1 MNCHLSPMD
10 LTPTRSSASSAPKL
24 HHPLPARPPDI
35 ASSTS
40 VPEYSRARC
49 TQPNPAHTPVASQQ
63 ATSHREPSHRKR
75 RRSSN
80 LDVDDSNRSKRV
92 PPAAFLRQ
100 LPRVPSPSASKP
112 NEAELRQYIGDLK
125 RRVAALRC
133 EEHLLHKYGREQS
146 VLWAKDHPEEYTH
159 LIDKFL
165 KLDDTESTGA
175 DDPGELSDDAAA
187 LYEHAPYEQ
196 ERPTVADTGN
206 TQELVF
212 HLDLD
217 EIDLDVRLGHRA
229 TVDTN
234 QAKASRFMR
243 YLARHPAHWDA
254 AISVLRVP
262 APTGDHH
269 IVCAWPISK
278 FGNPFQPGWNWEH
291 IDPRRFLRDSTGYID
306 PLSDLFKT
314 LAGEASSLD
323 FAHRSNAQRQVVS
336 TALHLQYPLRQT
348 VREPDVLEL
357 CRTNASRLSAGIRRR
372 FGAEPSKQAVYSE
385 FHLLDLAYWMHLH
398 RCAPSTKAKD
408 RIARKTWLRTLSS
421 FLLTWLPKHS
431 ETIPEPADEPFPAGP
446 EPFEGPVLENDDKTM
461 HAIWVHLLRCGL
473 GTFTVLGPV
482 RDIAERELEAEEWS
496 QVLRAEA
503 KALGMSQSVA
513 RQYTAERAKW
523 FPILQPADARIR
535 VKLSDAQVAKLVAKQ
550 TASEREHPE
559 EKFSDAWS
567 VI

>member
-1 MNCHLSPMD
+1 MPPKD
-10 LTPTRSSASSAPKL
+10 LTPRRFPASSLPTL
-24 HHPLPARPPDI
+24 HHPLPARPQDI
-35 ASSTS
+35 ASSSS
-40 VPEYSRARC
+40 VPESSRARY
-49 TQPNPAHTPVASQQ
+49 TRPNPAHTPVANQQ
-63 ATSHREPSHRKR
+63 PTSHREPSHRKR
-75 RRSSN
+75 RRS
-80 LDVDDSNRSKRV
+80 DEDDSNRSKRV
-92 PPAAFLRQ
+92 PPAPLPRQ
-100 LPRVPSPSASKP
+100 LPPVPSSSAPEP
-112 NEAELRQYIGDLK
+112 NEAELRQYIDDLK
-125 RRVAALRC
+125 RRVASLRC

-146 VLWAKDHPEEYTH
+146 VHWVEDHPDDYAR
-159 LIDKFL
+159 LLDKCF
-165 KLDDTESTGA
+165 KLEHSESAGA
-175 DDPGELSDDAAA
+175 DDPGELSDDSVV
-187 LYEHAPYEQ
+187 PYEQ
-196 ERPTVADTGN
+196 ERPTVADPGN

-217 EIDLDVRLGHRA
+217 EIDLDVRLGRRA

-243 YLARHPAHWDA
+243 YLARHPAHWDTA
-254 AISVLRVP
+254 VSVLRVP

-269 IVCAWPISK
+269 VVCPWPISA
-278 FGNPFQPGWNWEH
+278 FGNPFQPDRNWEH
-291 IDPRRFLRDSTGYID
+291 IDPRRFLRGSAEYID

-314 LAGEASSLD
+314 LAEEASSID

-336 TALHLQYPLRQT
+336 TALHMQYPLRQT

-398 RCAPSTKAKD
+398 RCAPSTKSKD
-408 RIARKTWLRTLSS
+408 RVARKTWLRTLSA

-431 ETIPEPADEPFPAGP
+431 ETFPEPADEPFPAGP

-473 GTFTVLGPV
+473 GTFTLLGPV

-503 KALGMSQSVA
+503 KGLGMSQSVA

-523 FPILQPADARIR
+523 FPILHPADARIR
-535 VKLSDAQVAKLVAKQ
+535 VKLTDAQVVKLVAKQ
-550 TASEREHPE
+550 TDLEAEQPE